1 MKVNAVDLFCGSG
14 GLTRGL
20 IDAGINV
27 VAGIDIEAK
36 CKFPYE
42 YNNHVPF
49 LERDIKKLSSTEL
62 SSLYPADTDIRILA
76 GCAPCQPFSSYS
88 YRYKGSDHTLNK
100 MDLLSYFG
108 RLVAEVKPEIVSME
122 NVPQLEKESVF
133 LEFVKTLLT
142 NGYHVK
148 HHVVYAPEYGVPQN
162 RKRLVLLASRLADI
176 DIIDPLF
183 TKKNYPT
190 VRQTIGKLPAIQSG
204 ETSKDDPMHRA
215 VRLNDTNLKRIRS
228 SIPGGTWHDWPS
240 SLILE
245 AYKKKSGSSY
255 TSIYGRMEWDKPAP
269 TITTKYYGYGN
280 GRFGHPEQDRALSY
294 REGAMLQ
301 TFPVDYVFFDDK
313 HPVSTRELGVMI
325 GNAVPVQLAKAIG
338 ISILQ
343 NLEAKQ

>member
-27 VAGIDIEAK
+27 VAGIDIEPK

-49 LERDIKKLSSTEL
+49 FERDIKHVSANEIDA
-62 SSLYPADTDIRILA
+62 LYPTNTDIRLLA

-88 YRYKGSDHTLNK
+88 YRYKDQDHTRNK
-100 MDLLSYFG
+100 MDLLAYFG
-108 RLVAEVKPEIVSME
+108 KLVVSIQPEIVSME
-122 NVPQLEKESVF
+122 NVPQLEKEPIF
-133 LEFVKTLLT
+133 QDFVGTLSS
-142 NGYHVK
+142 NGYHVTY
-148 HHVVYAPEYGVPQN
+148 HVVYAPAYGVPQN
-162 RKRLVLLASRLADI
+162 RKRLVLFASKKMMI
-176 DIIDPLF
+176 DIIPPLYS
-183 TKKNYPT
+183 KENYPT
-190 VRQTIGKLPAIQSG
+190 VRQTIGNLPPIRSG
-204 ETSKDDPMHRA
+204 ETSPKDPMHRA
-215 VRLNDTNLKRIRS
+215 VKLNETNLERIKAS
-228 SIPGGTWHDWPS
+228 SPGGTWHDWKP
-240 SLILE
+240 SLILK
-245 AYKKKSGSSY
+245 AYKKKSGRSY

-280 GRFGHPEQDRALSY
+280 GRFGHPDQDRAISY
-294 REGAMLQ
+294 REGALLQ
-301 TFPVDYVFFDDK
+301 TFPLNYVFFDAN
-313 HPVSTRELGVMI
+313 HPVSTKELGIMI